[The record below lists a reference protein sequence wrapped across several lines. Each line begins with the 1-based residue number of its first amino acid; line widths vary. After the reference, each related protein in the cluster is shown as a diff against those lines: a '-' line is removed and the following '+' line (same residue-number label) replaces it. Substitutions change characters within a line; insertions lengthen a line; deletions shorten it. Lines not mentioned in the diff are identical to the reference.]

1 MVSLQNIFTGGTPR
15 PKTPKYSQIS
25 LAIQSGVSA
34 ALASGDIQ
42 SNLSSTKAQI
52 EQIIG

>member
-1 MVSLQNIFTGGTPR
+1 
-15 PKTPKYSQIS
+15 
-25 LAIQSGVSA
+25 VSA
-34 ALASGDIQ
+34 ALSTGQIQ